1 MTDGKKHKGEIQQ
14 VGEAI
19 RDLLR
24 AYHLESRFDEAAL
37 LASWPEIVGP
47 AVAKRTRKVYIQNKV
62 LFVELNSSAMKND
75 FLLHK
80 QRILELFQEKFGRE
94 VITDITV
101 R

>member
-1 MTDGKKHKGEIQQ
+1 M
-14 VGEAI
+14 GEAI

-94 VITDITV
+94 VIADITV

>member
-94 VITDITV
+94 VIADITV